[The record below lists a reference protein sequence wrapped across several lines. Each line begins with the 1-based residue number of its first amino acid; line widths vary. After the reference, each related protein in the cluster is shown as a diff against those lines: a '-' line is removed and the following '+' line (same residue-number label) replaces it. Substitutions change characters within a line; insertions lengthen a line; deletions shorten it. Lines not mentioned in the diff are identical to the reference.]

1 MAAAE
6 DMDDMFA
13 LGLSD
18 DDDVDDDVGGGGGN
32 ENVVAGS
39 SVGLDGTGGDGG
51 DLAAFNA
58 STAGES
64 CGCQKLPTQLY

>member
-18 DDDVDDDVGGGGGN
+18 DDVDDDVGGGGN

-51 DLAAFNA
+51 GDLAAINA
-58 STAGES
+58 STAGTS
-64 CGCQKLPTQLY
+64 CGCQTPPTQLY